1 VKAPDAPPR
10 AGASLLR
17 RILAPP
23 PLTELHTEFRWP
35 DDRPRDYAPPAAPG
49 GPAAAARTGE
59 LASSL
64 GAFAGI
70 LGALWLWLSPPFP
83 GLAAPGQAAL
93 AVFVLAAAFWITD
106 FLPVGVTGLLAVAL
120 LGLTGAL
127 PPAAAF
133 AAFGNSAVFFIL
145 GVFIL
150 AAALIQTGI
159 SRRLALA
166 LLARFEAGPY
176 RLAAGMML
184 TAALLT
190 AVMPAQATAA
200 MLFPIALEIVQAMRL
215 RREASAY
222 AKVLFLALAWGAMVG
237 SNFSFLGSTRAPLA
251 LGLLGEHFGQ
261 RISYG
266 QWALAA
272 APAVVIGLAVGF
284 LILRVVFPR
293 EPVDMAAARR
303 SIDASV
309 AELGPMRARHA
320 HVITVVLG
328 TVAAWIGLGD
338 RVDLAAIALV
348 GVALLFAAGALRW
361 AELDGYVHWG
371 IVLMYGGA
379 IALGVAVERTGAGA
393 FLASRVF
400 DGAALGPYAVL
411 AAVIILT
418 VLLTEVMSNAA
429 AVAVMLPLAFGL
441 VDRTGVPPVA
451 IVLACSM
458 AAGLDFT
465 FPFSSAPSSIVYGG
479 GYLRMRDLLRAG
491 TLMTVAQIALL
502 LAVARFWWPVVGVR

>member
-1 VKAPDAPPR
+1 
-10 AGASLLR
+10 
-17 RILAPP
+17 
-23 PLTELHTEFRWP
+23 
-35 DDRPRDYAPPAAPG
+35 
-49 GPAAAARTGE
+49 
-59 LASSL
+59 
-64 GAFAGI
+64 
-70 LGALWLWLSPPFP
+70 
-83 GLAAPGQAAL
+83 
-93 AVFVLAAAFWITD
+93 
-106 FLPVGVTGLLAVAL
+106 
-120 LGLTGAL
+120 
-127 PPAAAF
+127 
-133 AAFGNSAVFFIL
+133 
-145 GVFIL
+145 
-150 AAALIQTGI
+150 
-159 SRRLALA
+159 
-166 LLARFEAGPY
+166 
-176 RLAAGMML
+176 
-184 TAALLT
+184 
-190 AVMPAQATAA
+190 
-200 MLFPIALEIVQAMRL
+200 
-215 RREASAY
+215 
-222 AKVLFLALAWGAMVG
+222 
-237 SNFSFLGSTRAPLA
+237 
-251 LGLLGEHFGQ
+251 
-261 RISYG
+261 
-266 QWALAA
+266 
-272 APAVVIGLAVGF
+272 VVIGLAVGF

-441 VDRTGVPPVA
+441 VDRTGVPPAA